1 MEKAAYISE
10 HPVAMRRLRV
20 CLARDTDYNC
30 GRCEKC
36 LRTII
41 NLHVAGASGKCETL
55 PEEPDLEAVA
65 SMDLGGESARAFAL
79 ENLMALQRMGNEPG
93 LAYALETALER
104 NFEGEGVR
112 RQLAVARAELA
123 KIKRRLPGLAATHK
137 RLRAPQEPL
146 FQPPL
151 PGRKRPGQRPPQGAR
166 VRAAAGRAQDR
177 RGHRSKTD
185 RTTPLGLDGPSAVS
199 CRPTNLPSSF
209 AQRRDLRH
217 EDSLLRPEPD
227 DDPAAPGLDDLP
239 HPELGVPDPLPGAVS
254 L

>member
-1 MEKAAYISE
+1 M
-10 HPVAMRRLRV
+10 RV

-137 RLRAPQEPL
+137 RLRARSEELGMQNERL
-146 FQPPL
+146 KNHYSSRRYRAANVL
-151 PGRKRPGQRPPQGAR
+151 ANALLKVPGIERLLGERKTGEAIARKRTGRPR
-166 VRAAAGRAQDR
+166 
-177 RGHRSKTD
+177 
-185 RTTPLGLDGPSAVS
+185 
-199 CRPTNLPSSF
+199 
-209 AQRRDLRH
+209 
-217 EDSLLRPEPD
+217 
-227 DDPAAPGLDDLP
+227 
-239 HPELGVPDPLPGAVS
+239 
-254 L
+254 

>member
-41 NLHVAGASGKCETL
+41 NLQVAGASGKCETL

-65 SMDLGGESARAFAL
+65 SMDLGGENARAFAL
-79 ENLMALQRMGNEPG
+79 ENLKTLQRLGNEPE

-112 RQLAVARAELA
+112 RQLAATRAELA
-123 KIKRRLPGLAATHK
+123 EIQRRLPRLAATHK
-137 RLRAPQEPL
+137 RLRARSEELGMQDDRL
-146 FQPPL
+146 
-151 PGRKRPGQRPPQGAR
+151 AR
-166 VRAAAGRAQDR
+166 ENARLKNHYSSRRYRAANVLSNA
-177 RGHRSKTD
+177 
-185 RTTPLGLDGPSAVS
+185 
-199 CRPTNLPSSF
+199 
-209 AQRRDLRH
+209 
-217 EDSLLRPEPD
+217 LLRVPGIKRLLGEPKTGD
-227 DDPAAPGLDDLP
+227 TIAQKRTGLP
-239 HPELGVPDPLPGAVS
+239 C
-254 L
+254 